1 MSVALAMRLAL
12 EAAWEYQFLTYPNPA
27 VGAVVVGSCGEIVA
41 VAAHQEA
48 GGPHA
53 EVLAIR
59 DAYVKLSGDESLADC
74 DDAVKL
80 HTLLPQKAKDL
91 FHDKT
96 IVVTLEPCN
105 HHGKTPPCAAL
116 IERLRFKRAVV
127 GSPDPVAGHGGGAV
141 RLKNA
146 GIEVIT
152 GIEKAACDVLLEPFI
167 KWQKGRFV
175 FFKLAQSL
183 NGVIDGGTIS
193 CEASRRWVHR
203 VRERIDRLVIGG
215 ETVRVDRPRL
225 DARLTGG
232 RAPDVSILTRHPA
245 TIDRD
250 IPLFSVP
257 KREVDFATELPQK
270 GLVMVEGGAGSL
282 AALKEEI
289 DWMVLF
295 VAPLIKE
302 GMGYN
307 APKHFRLLHQR
318 RMGVDSMLFL
328 KALADG

>member
-1 MSVALAMRLAL
+1 MNDAIAMRLAL
-12 EAAWEYQFLTYPNPA
+12 EAAWEYQLLTYPNPA
-27 VGAVVVGSCGEIVA
+27 VGAAVVGGCGEIVS
-41 VAAHQEA
+41 VAAHREA

-59 DAYVKLSGDESLADC
+59 DAYVKLSGDASLAQC
-74 DDAVKL
+74 DDAAAL
-80 HTLLPQKAKDL
+80 HELLPQKAGTL
-91 FHDKT
+91 FCDKT

-116 IERLRFKRAVV
+116 IEKLRFKRVV
-127 GSPDPVAGHGGGAV
+127 IGTLDPIAGHGGGAE
-141 RLKNA
+141 RLNEA
-146 GIEVIT
+146 GVEVVT
-152 GIEKAACDVLLEPFI
+152 GVEKSACDALLEPFV

-193 CEASRRWVHR
+193 CEASRKWVHK

-232 RAPDVSILTRHPA
+232 PAPDVSILTRNPS
-245 TIDRD
+245 TFDRT
-250 IPLFSVP
+250 IPLFNVAG
-257 KREVDFATELPQK
+257 RRVDFVTELPDK
-270 GLVMVEGGAGSL
+270 GLMMVEGGAGTF
-282 AALKEEI
+282 AALRNRI

-295 VAPLIKE
+295 VAPFVKE

-307 APKHFRLLHQR
+307 APKNFELLHQR
-318 RMGVDSMLFL
+318 KIGIDSMLFL
-328 KALADG
+328 KA